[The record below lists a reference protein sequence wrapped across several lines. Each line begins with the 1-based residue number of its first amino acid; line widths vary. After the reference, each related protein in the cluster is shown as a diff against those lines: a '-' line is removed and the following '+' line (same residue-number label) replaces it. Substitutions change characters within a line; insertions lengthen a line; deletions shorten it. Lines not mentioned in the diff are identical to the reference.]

1 MRKKRKLVPVE
12 LWQLG
17 KVESWLTEQGQNGLQ
32 LEKFNGLL
40 ATFQQSEPQQ
50 VEYRMVVMPKKDT
63 PPTNTGELALE
74 GWDFVASH
82 DCYHVFRSQKAD
94 ATSEIEPNL
103 AKQADALTGVMKKA
117 RNQILINL
125 VSIAVVFIVGAVLIR
140 DAQTPIENFIE
151 GLSIGILFMI
161 FTSSCTSM
169 IHLRDYLGIL
179 RIKRQL
185 EQGIALDYRAYW
197 QFTSVKKI
205 IWHVSYLAVII
216 VAFVVLIKQVNN
228 YGYQSLPNDT
238 TDLPV
243 LRIHMIE
250 PQERLGDLAK
260 SEEEDWSNSLI
271 TNWTMFAPVQ
281 YETRE
286 SVTIS
291 QENQAAYS
299 PALTFKVT
307 ECVVPSLASAL
318 YDELAGYYELVGKT
332 EISTTTFD
340 QVLVEQLYDD
350 YVRLL
355 TLKDKRVQYVDY
367 QGEADIE
374 TILQALEN
382 L

>member
-32 LEKFNGLL
+32 LEKFNGLF

-50 VEYRMVVMPKKDT
+50 VEYRMVVMPKKDMT
-63 PPTNTGELALE
+63 PTNTEELALR
-74 GWDFVASH
+74 GWDFVASYQF
-82 DCYHVFRSQKAD
+82 YHVFRSQKAD
-94 ATSEIEPNL
+94 ATSEIEPDL
-103 AKQADALTGVMKKA
+103 AKQANALTGVLKQSS
-117 RNQILINL
+117 NQILINL
-125 VSIAVVFIVGAVLIR
+125 VSVAAVLIVAAILIS
-140 DAQTPIENFIE
+140 DAPTPIKNLIE
-151 GLSIGILFMI
+151 GMSIGVLFLL
-161 FTSSCTSM
+161 FSNCCTTI

-179 RIKRQL
+179 RIKRRL
-185 EQGIALDYRAYW
+185 EQGITLDYRAQW
-197 QFTSVKKI
+197 QFSSLKKI
-205 IWHVSYLAVII
+205 IGHVSYFAVII
-216 VAFVVLIKQVNN
+216 VALFVLIKQVNMN
-228 YGYQSLPNDT
+228 SYDSLPKDT
-238 TDLPV
+238 SDLPV
-243 LRIHMIE
+243 LRLHMIE
-250 PQERLGDLAK
+250 PQERLPDLAK
-260 SEEEDWSNSLI
+260 SEEEDWYSSLI

-286 SVTIS
+286 YVTIL

-299 PALTFKVT
+299 PVLTFKVN
-307 ECVVPSLASAL
+307 ECIVPSLASAL
-318 YDELAGYYELVGKT
+318 YDEMARYYELAGKT
-332 EISTTTFD
+332 KISTTTFD